1 MAEITYVLYG
11 GSGISGCIG
20 NWRVGDYINIIF
32 LDVDGIL
39 NSLAYFKSLGEE
51 GKQSGFNDIS
61 DFHLQMLSKI
71 YHSCDA
77 RIVLTSSWRE
87 LNDESDMNVYPMY
100 QYLVDSLAKY
110 GMKIMDSTPVVEMNR
125 PLEIVTWLE
134 NREDKENIRCVSLD
148 DDFSKE
154 QYDKYGI
161 GDCLIHTRFFC
172 DGISEGGLQ
181 QEHVDKAIE
190 ILRGR

>member
-1 MAEITYVLYG
+1 MQKK
-11 GSGISGCIG
+11 
-20 NWRVGDYINIIF
+20 VGDYINIIF

-71 YHSCDA
+71 YHSCNA
-77 RIVLTSSWRE
+77 HIVLTSSWRE

-110 GMKIMDSTPVVEMNR
+110 DMEIMDSTPVVEMNR

-134 NREDKENIRCVSLD
+134 NREYKENIRYVSLD

-154 QYDKYGI
+154 QYEKYGI
-161 GDCLIHTRFFC
+161 GDCLVHTRFFC
-172 DGISEGGLQ
+172 DDVFEGGLQ

-190 ILRGR
+190 ILGGR